1 MLADEMKE
9 VATLAVNLGT
19 VKREFDEKIRER
31 AEQGEFCITARVSN
45 KIVGKLGNAYKE
57 QGFTV
62 ITMGVDQ
69 STNESIINVGWW

>member
-31 AEQGEFCITARVSN
+31 AEQGGILHYRSGFQQNCRQTWQRLQRAGFHGHYNGRRS
-45 KIVGKLGNAYKE
+45 KYK
-57 QGFTV
+57 
-62 ITMGVDQ
+62 
-69 STNESIINVGWW
+69 